1 MKKKSTTK
9 NSLLARYCSP
19 CLSVKTSLSQVIYY
33 TCLCMPE
40 NQQLND
46 PEETE
51 TMHSNYDQVDFAALL
66 LSGKHDV
73 ATEIAGYPDLL
84 PEGPDILISLPFGEG
99 KTGVQADTEAMIRQ
113 RFEKEY
119 LARFAFKPDSTCIEV
134 VNIGIEVLRKMP
146 VRNRK
151 EKKGSGPERKYR
163 RQCDLAV

>member
-1 MKKKSTTK
+1 
-9 NSLLARYCSP
+9 
-19 CLSVKTSLSQVIYY
+19 
-33 TCLCMPE
+33 
-40 NQQLND
+40 
-46 PEETE
+46 
-51 TMHSNYDQVDFAALL
+51 
-66 LSGKHDV
+66 
-73 ATEIAGYPDLL
+73 
-84 PEGPDILISLPFGEG
+84 DILISLPFGEG

-151 EKKGSGPERKYR
+151 EKKGSGLERKYR